1 MLVDHE
7 PVETHLVGE
16 LVLVEVAL
24 VVLVRDVRRE
34 ERVGEGQAQRRV
46 LVPLRVGILV
56 VRHLAEVVELHLTPS
71 RGNRARCARRPPA
84 ARWAADGRIYRGRR
98 ASPWAAAADTARR
111 RSRARC
117 GLPSPTR

>member
-7 PVETHLVGE
+7 PVETDLVGE

-24 VVLVRDVRRE
+24 VVLVGDVGRE
-34 ERVGEGQAQRRV
+34 ERVGKGQAQRRV
-46 LVPLRVGILV
+46 LVSLRVGILV

-84 ARWAADGRIYRGRR
+84 ARWAADGHTVRARR
-98 ASPWAAAADTARR
+98 VSPWAETSDTARR
-111 RSRARC
+111 RSPARFGPPC
-117 GLPSPTR
+117 PTR